1 MSHENINI
9 ILLIN
14 FHQQKLRNYNLRLK
28 IPMSRHNLP
37 GVINNGIGLSGV
49 QFGCE
54 AGVRFVHHE
63 YDYRLNWMTQCPVAS

>member
-1 MSHENINI
+1 
-9 ILLIN
+9 
-14 FHQQKLRNYNLRLK
+14 
-28 IPMSRHNLP
+28 MSRHNLP